1 MIYEVRTY
9 DIKGGS
15 QAEVERRFGEAYEKR
30 KKFSELAAFFHTEIG
45 PLNQIIHIWPY
56 ADMEERAKVRAAA
69 IADKTWPP
77 DIKDFI
83 VAMRSEIFI
92 PCPFSPELKPG
103 RYGPVFEMRT
113 YTYPAGKLGLLMDNW
128 ERALPERTKMSP
140 CLATWYSELGGLNR
154 FMHLWPY
161 ATMND
166 RMDTRNR
173 AVAAGNWPPSAL
185 AKKEGRDAVAYLAQ
199 ENKIVMPSS
208 FSPVQ

>member
-56 ADMEERAKVRAAA
+56 ADMEERARVRAAA

-83 VAMRSEIFI
+83 VAQRSEIFI
-92 PCPFSPELKPG
+92 PFPFSPPIKPG
-103 RYGPVFEMRT
+103 KYGPIFEMRT
-113 YTYPAGKLGLLMDNW
+113 YTYPSGKLPLLMADLG
-128 ERALPERTKMSP
+128 ALNK
-140 CLATWYSELGGLNR
+140 
-154 FMHLWPY
+154 FMHIWPY
-161 ATMND
+161 ASMND
-166 RMDTRNR
+166 RMETRAK
-173 AVAAGNWPPSAL
+173 AVAGGSWPPSAK
-185 AKKEGRDAVAYLAQ
+185 AKKDGREAVNYLAQ
-199 ENKIVMPSS
+199 ENKIVMPAA

>member
-83 VAMRSEIFI
+83 VAQRSEIFI
-92 PCPFSPELKPG
+92 PFAFSPPIRPG
-103 RYGPVFEMRT
+103 KYGPIFEMRT
-113 YTYPAGKLGLLMDNW
+113 YTYPSGKLPLLMDNW
-128 ERALPERTKMSP
+128 EKAIPERSTLSP
-140 CLATWYSELGGLNR
+140 CLAMWYSDLG
-154 FMHLWPY
+154 
-161 ATMND
+161 A
-166 RMDTRNR
+166 
-173 AVAAGNWPPSAL
+173 
-185 AKKEGRDAVAYLAQ
+185 AQ
-199 ENKIVMPSS
+199 ENKIVMPAA